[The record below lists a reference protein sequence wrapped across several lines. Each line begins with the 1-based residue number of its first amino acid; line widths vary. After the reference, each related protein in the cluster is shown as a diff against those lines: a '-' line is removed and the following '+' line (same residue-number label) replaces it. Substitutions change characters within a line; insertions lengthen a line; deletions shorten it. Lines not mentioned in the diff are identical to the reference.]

1 MTRSSEEVDSS
12 QKSQNFPKCRQPNIS
27 DLKIAV
33 IFCAALTFFYLSFSP
48 STIAFMGYME
58 ENITAAD
65 QLAGDLIHLARLEP
79 LSKIE
84 WTHHGCTETILEAP
98 FILLSKFF
106 FGESRIWM
114 GRVLLLQTIL
124 ATSLLCTLILLWV
137 RRLTGSRVW
146 GYLLALFAGV
156 ATMLWPYAYIGME
169 TTQSLFLFGAAYLV
183 LLRDKKGSWSEAAQL
198 GLACAVAVSAKMN
211 GIFLL
216 PAVGFLLLIYFT
228 KTPTPESGLS
238 KSNWPK
244 YTFIIGLIVFSVI
257 LNRYTRNTYWAG
269 QGGEE
274 NYLATIIVDS
284 PLTFVFN
291 LFNYFG
297 SANKSLFIFAP
308 IVILSFLGIRRAYK
322 AQPAIVIWAL
332 LTLSG
337 LAGGFALMVVWS
349 EETWGP
355 RYLHS
360 AIAPLLLCFAA
371 SVSGRPFRWQRE
383 LPLLAT
389 VVLGVFISFL
399 GVVFHYGCLYVA
411 AKESSHSSLEAF
423 QHDPRFNHLRFNL
436 NMLRIWGRARLGLES
451 KPELWPPEPFW
462 WFARPADAPAIKQ
475 VDLRE
480 TAIPMP
486 VLFRGWNA
494 GSMSERS
501 TYRVLRKACFGFLV
515 LGLIGLWRVGR
526 MAGNI
531 EVIELSQ
538 FTAETQSPQRKHRG

>member
-1 MTRSSEEVDSS
+1 MTRNSEEVDSS
-12 QKSQNFPKCRQPNIS
+12 QKSQNFQESQKSQKSHIT
-27 DLKIAV
+27 DLRIAV
-33 IFCAALTFFYLSFSP
+33 LFCAALTFFYLSFSP

-65 QLAGDLIHLARLEP
+65 QLTADLIHLAKLQP
-79 LSKIE
+79 LSKMK

-98 FILLSKFF
+98 FILLSKAF

-169 TTQSLFLFGAAYLV
+169 TTQSLFLLGAAYLV
-183 LLRDKKGSWSEAAQL
+183 LQREKKGSWGEAAQL
-198 GLACAVAVSAKMN
+198 GLACAVAVSAKMS

-216 PAVGFLLLIYFT
+216 PAAGFLLLIYFT
-228 KTPTPESGLS
+228 KTGQA

-244 YTFIIGLIVFSVI
+244 YTFVIGLIVLSVI

-274 NYLATIIVDS
+274 SYLATIIVDS
-284 PLTFVFN
+284 PLAFVFN
-291 LFNYFG
+291 VFDYFG

-322 AQPAIVIWAL
+322 TQPAIVIWAL
-332 LTLSG
+332 LTLGG

-360 AIAPLLLCFAA
+360 AIAPLILCFAA

-411 AKESSHSSLEAF
+411 AKESSQSTLEAF

-436 NMLRIWGRARLGLES
+436 NMLRIWGRARLGLAS

-462 WFARPADAPAIKQ
+462 WFARPADAPAMKQ

-494 GSMSERS
+494 GSMSLRS
-501 TYRVLRKACFGFLV
+501 TYWFLRVACFGFLV
-515 LGLIGLWRVGR
+515 LGLIGLWRAGR
-526 MAGNI
+526 LAINV
-531 EVIELSQ
+531 EANKPNS
-538 FTAETQSPQRKHRG
+538 K